1 MRGLSSSIDM
11 ADDGKR
17 TEVICTKLSERMA
30 LALLREASKQDR
42 SISEFVY
49 LLIRKELFGLQGV
62 PSDGAA
68 QSTGVNKVDR
78 ED

>member
-1 MRGLSSSIDM
+1 M

-30 LALLREASKQDR
+30 LALLREATREDR
-42 SISEFVY
+42 SISEFLY
-49 LLIRKELFGLQGV
+49 LLIRKELYGRQGE
-62 PSDGAA
+62 PCGTDQ

-78 ED
+78 GAD